1 MRRLF
6 QFIFFPFPPPRV
18 LLPAMKVNLGIWNQL
33 TWVVIALGLVAGVL
47 LVGCWYYPLLQQNER
62 LRKQILKLGDQ
73 IRAEAETSRTLKASI
88 DALNHDPKTVE
99 RQARETL
106 NYARPGETIIRFE
119 NSASNSPAVVH

>member
-1 MRRLF
+1 
-6 QFIFFPFPPPRV
+6 
-18 LLPAMKVNLGIWNQL
+18 MKVNLGIWNQL
-33 TWVVIALGLVAGVL
+33 TWVVIALGFVAGIL

-73 IRAEAETSRTLKASI
+73 IRVEAETSKNLKASI

-99 RQARETL
+99 RVARETL

-119 NSASNSPAVVH
+119 NSPTNNPAIVH